1 MESLHGKTAL
11 LTGGGTGIGRGLCLA
26 LAKEGVDLVICGRR
40 LKPLEETAQ
49 EVKREGSEARCVPF
63 QADVSRE
70 IDVGRLIN
78 KTLDEFGKV
87 DILIN
92 NAGIGGGS
100 EIHNHSV
107 ESWDRIMAVNLRGPF
122 LLSRAVLPMMRER
135 KQGHIIQISS
145 ESGLEYYPGNGAYGV
160 SKHALNALGEYIQR
174 ENQDYNIRVN
184 TICPGMVI
192 SEMSQDSPGLDH
204 AKCLY
209 PDDIADLVLWLLSRR
224 KNVKIG
230 KPVLIQ
236 TMLNPWE

>member
-78 KTLDEFGKV
+78 KTLDEFGKI

-230 KPVLIQ
+230 RPVLIQ
-236 TMLNPWE
+236 TMHNPWE